1 VVVPRLDHPRASP
14 SARVAAPFRVPRIPA
29 RAAGESAFFARTR
42 KRRAFFARTSCAHSL
57 SENSYECQSAIRF
70 LVASGSAF
78 PFHFIHVRRREA
90 KERRS
95 VAVSSAAHGA
105 TLTARRRRRT
115 RDTHRTMFAVHSFA
129 THSSAAAFRPSLR
142 RYAPRRPPP
151 IARATWPTHSTLA
164 SVDGPPRT
172 ESPRA
177 SRRPPRTRLA
187 LSRDSF
193 ALALTPPS
201 SRRAGRPP
209 SAAAAPF
216 RSARAPSPRT
226 TSRLA

>member
-1 VVVPRLDHPRASP
+1 MRVAIGARRRPRGSRAARRARRANPVSVFFTFLAKDRTWNLKKGTRRPTFLSRFPRIPP
-14 SARVAAPFRVPRIPA
+14 SARDRTWNLGERFSFYPF
-29 RAAGESAFFARTR
+29 ESLGTDG
-42 KRRAFFARTSCAHSL
+42 
-57 SENSYECQSAIRF
+57 
-70 LVASGSAF
+70 V
-78 PFHFIHVRRREA
+78 
-90 KERRS
+90 
-95 VAVSSAAHGA
+95 VSSAAPEA

-115 RDTHRTMFAVHSFA
+115 PETHRTMFAVHSFA

-187 LSRDSF
+187 LSRD
-193 ALALTPPS
+193 
-201 SRRAGRPP
+201 
-209 SAAAAPF
+209 
-216 RSARAPSPRT
+216 
-226 TSRLA
+226 

>member
-1 VVVPRLDHPRASP
+1 MSASLRFGFSSLP
-14 SARVAAPFRVPRIPA
+14 S
-29 RAAGESAFFARTR
+29 
-42 KRRAFFARTSCAHSL
+42 
-57 SENSYECQSAIRF
+57 RF
-70 LVASGSAF
+70 SF
-78 PFHFIHVRRREA
+78 YFIHVRRREA

-95 VAVSSAAHGA
+95 VAVLSAAHGA

-172 ESPRA
+172 ESRRA

-193 ALALTPPS
+193 ALTLTPPS
-201 SRRAGRPP
+201 SRRTGRPP

>member
-1 VVVPRLDHPRASP
+1 MVVPRHDHPRASP
-14 SARVAAPFRVPRIPA
+14 SARVAAPSRVPRIPA
-29 RAAGESAFFARTR
+29 RAAGESAFFARKR

-57 SENSYECQSAIRF
+57 SENSYHGMSASLRF
-70 LVASGSAF
+70 GFSSLPSRFS
-78 PFHFIHVRRREA
+78 FHFIHVRRREA

-105 TLTARRRRRT
+105 TLTARRRRQT

-187 LSRDSF
+187 LSRD
-193 ALALTPPS
+193 
-201 SRRAGRPP
+201 
-209 SAAAAPF
+209 
-216 RSARAPSPRT
+216 
-226 TSRLA
+226 

>member
-1 VVVPRLDHPRASP
+1 MTTRARRHRRASP
-14 SARVAAPFRVPRIPA
+14 PPLGSRGSRRARRANLRFLQEKENEERFSRAPRVRIPC
-29 RAAGESAFFARTR
+29 RRIRMSA
-42 KRRAFFARTSCAHSL
+42 S
-57 SENSYECQSAIRF
+57 QSAIRSLF
-70 LVASGSAF
+70 S
-78 PFHFIHVRRREA
+78 FHFIHVRRREA

-105 TLTARRRRRT
+105 TLTARRRRQT

-187 LSRDSF
+187 LSRD
-193 ALALTPPS
+193 
-201 SRRAGRPP
+201 
-209 SAAAAPF
+209 
-216 RSARAPSPRT
+216 
-226 TSRLA
+226 